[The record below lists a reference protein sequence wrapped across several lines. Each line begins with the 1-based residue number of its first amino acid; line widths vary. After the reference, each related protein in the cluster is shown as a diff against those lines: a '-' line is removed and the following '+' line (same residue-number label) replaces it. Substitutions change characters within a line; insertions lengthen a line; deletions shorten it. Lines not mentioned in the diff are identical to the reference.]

1 MANMLE
7 DGRNNQQQRSAPK
20 QLRTAVS
27 TLCQEEEITSTNQL
41 FINHYRLLIPFP
53 LFYLSLFALC
63 YLFANYLFDFQ
74 SVLSLE

>member
-7 DGRNNQQQRSAPK
+7 DGRNNQQQPSTPK

-41 FINHYRLLIPFP
+41 FINHYRLLIIP
-53 LFYLSLFALC
+53 LYLSLI
-63 YLFANYLFDFQ
+63 
-74 SVLSLE
+74 LSLLSIR

>member
-53 LFYLSLFALC
+53 LYFSSFAPC

-74 SVLSLE
+74 SVALSLE